1 MRHDTPEELQILN
14 RLYYYVCLRSNY
26 FLPTMKLTSKQ
37 RIGSKVVKRYLLPE
51 TPYQRLLGS
60 VDLSGEAKQQLKRKY
75 QELNPAQ
82 LTREIARLQQALW
95 KAVQKKR
102 KKKKAA

>member
-1 MRHDTPEELQILN
+1 
-14 RLYYYVCLRSNY
+14 
-26 FLPTMKLTSKQ
+26 MKLASKQ
-37 RIGSKVVKRYLLPE
+37 RIGSKVVKRYHVPE

-60 VDLSGEAKQQLKRKY
+60 TDVPRLAKQQLTATY
-75 QELNPAQ
+75 QDLNPAQ

-102 KKKKAA
+102 RKKKTA